1 MTTSPTGLVR
11 THQGIWCGIEADM
24 HYSSFCIRGTKPP
37 FRGILKYKD
46 GNGDW
51 KQTSVTLEARGKAAA
66 RRELL
71 EVRDELETKA
81 TRELDRTRRRD
92 QSVGSFMDE
101 YVDSLEGSHAIERST
116 VTAYRSI
123 TEHIREG
130 MGDIM
135 LLDLRPDDIQ
145 RWENALNARGL
156 KPATVRKA
164 HTLLKS
170 ALNQAVM
177 LERLERN
184 PAAAVRPPK
193 LPAYSP
199 NALDDT
205 QRRRLMAFLDQGAPT
220 TTNMAVRMALMTGMR
235 EGEICGLRWC
245 DVDLAA
251 RTLWVRQAIARDHG
265 RFYVK
270 PPKTAGSMRDIPLPT
285 DLINLLDVRR
295 RTMLEGCVEAGVRL
309 SGGLGQLY
317 VFGGIDGSFLHPHEI
332 WRQWKTIA
340 ACLGLV
346 GTQGRVPTFHDLRH
360 TFATAAIAEGV
371 DVKTVSSILGHTNAA
386 MTLNVYASAD
396 PAAKRAAAETIGEV
410 MGRRPEKT
418 GEVVRFRMAR

>member
-1 MTTSPTGLVR
+1 ML
-11 THQGIWCGIEADM
+11 
-24 HYSSFCIRGTKPP
+24 YSSFCIRGTKPP

-46 GNGDW
+46 EDGVW

-71 EVRDELETKA
+71 EARDELEERT
-81 TRELDRTRRRD
+81 TRELGRARRRN

-101 YVDSLEGSHAIERST
+101 YVDSLEGSQAIERST

-135 LLDLRPDDIQ
+135 LLDLRHDDIQ
-145 RWENALNARGL
+145 RWENGLNARGL

-164 HTLLKS
+164 HVLLKS
-170 ALNQAVM
+170 ALKQAVM
-177 LERLERN
+177 LERLDRN
-184 PAAAVRPPK
+184 PAEAVRPPK

-199 NALDDT
+199 NALDDA

-220 TTNMAVRMALMTGMR
+220 TTNLAVRMALMTGLR

-245 DVDLAA
+245 DVDLEA
-251 RTLWVRQAIARDHG
+251 RTLWARQAIARDHG

-270 PPKTAGSMRDIPLPT
+270 PPKTAGSMRDIPMPA
-285 DLINLLDVRR
+285 DLVGLLDIRR
-295 RTMLEGCVEAGVRL
+295 RTMLEGCVEAGVQL
-309 SGGLGQLY
+309 DGGLGQLY
-317 VFGGIDGSFLHPHEI
+317 VLGGVDGSFLHPHEV
-332 WRQWKTIA
+332 WRQWKAIA
-340 ACLGLV
+340 SCLELM

-396 PAAKRAAAETIGEV
+396 PTAKRAAAETIGEV
-410 MGRRPEKT
+410 MGRRPEPT
-418 GEVVRFRMAR
+418 GEVVRFRVAR